1 MTAGTINKTFILFFI
16 VNSIYNGSMVDG
28 VQQDK
33 PIVPTIAGAIMGLIL
48 VVAAST
54 SHNTRIFSS
63 MRVEGLFIGG
73 ISAIFEWR
81 YPGMVIQAVGATFVT
96 FGVCLAYRLK

>member
-1 MTAGTINKTFILFFI
+1 
-16 VNSIYNGSMVDG
+16 MVDG

-54 SHNTRIFSS
+54 SLTTGYLAH

-73 ISAIFEWR
+73 ISAINLKWR
-81 YPGMVIQAVGATFVT
+81 YPGIVIQAVGFVFVT
-96 FGVCLAYRLK
+96 RCVFGIPF